1 MRPELLAEVR
11 EWVQRA
17 MEDLREA
24 EHDLVASP
32 PFAREVYEAI
42 LVRLPDEARQ

>member
-11 EWVQRA
+11 EWLQRA

-24 EHDLVASP
+24 EHDLVASDRPRALRGYPRP
-32 PFAREVYEAI
+32 PARRGAS
-42 LVRLPDEARQ
+42 VR